1 VVFRA
6 MLRTRRSA
14 AVVTSLVMATASLP
28 TLLSVTVGA
37 GATVVMRA
45 SPNRAFAPADINV
58 SVSIES
64 DENNR
69 AMTVTLESTTFLR
82 ESTIELE
89 GHAAPRT
96 SYFRFRAMPAG
107 DYEVRVQLFDARRHE
122 RGWARRLVSLA

>member
-14 AVVTSLVMATASLP
+14 AVVTSLVIATASFP
-28 TLLSVTVGA
+28 TLRPVTVGA

-45 SPNRAFAPADINV
+45 SPVRAFAPADINV

-82 ESTIELE
+82 ESTIELA

-96 SYFRFRAMPAG
+96 SSFRFRAMPAG

-122 RGWARRLVSLA
+122 RGGARCVVLLV